1 MIDGASMLLG
11 GFQDKLVLA
20 FGDSAGWAIGHL
32 ILLGALAL
40 AVVAVRERD
49 NILNQ
54 SGFDRRSIWDAL
66 LVVGLTFVQYLV
78 FTSMFGF
85 DPSASVALAVSSSFA
100 IRWLVNVLG

>member
-20 FGDSAGWAIGHL
+20 FGDSAGWVIGHL
-32 ILLGALAL
+32 ILLGVLAL

-49 NILNQ
+49 HILNQ
-54 SGFDRRSIWDAL
+54 SGFDRRGIWDAL

-78 FTSMFGF
+78 FTSTFGF
-85 DPSASVALAVSSSFA
+85 DPSASVALAVFSSFA